1 MVTATSNN
9 PAVVPDAGSAAPA
22 LGVVLGA
29 PHTSTLGVIAAMNSD
44 QKANIDASVRAL
56 CESLSRRGATS
67 TFFVV

>member
-29 PHTSTLGVIAAMNSD
+29 PHTSTLGVIAAMM
-44 QKANIDASVRAL
+44 
-56 CESLSRRGATS
+56 SLSRRGATS